1 MAKRKRK
8 SRLTLSPPPSA
19 PVRPGLLSP
28 MRTVPS
34 RIALPDYAHTGRP
47 SDRRSRAVRTPEEI
61 PKMRLAGQLAAEV
74 LIEVG
79 EVIAPGVTTDELD
92 RVGHE
97 AAIARDSYPS
107 PLNYR
112 GFPKSLC
119 TSVNE
124 VVCHGIPD
132 SRKLEEGDIVNIDVT
147 VFHDGV
153 HGDTNCTFLVG
164 EVDPASRYLI
174 EATYAATYA
183 GIGAVRPGALVNHI
197 GLAIERSVDQSRYG
211 IVEEFIGHGIGD
223 QFHTSLQIPHY
234 YSRQATTKIEAG
246 MTFTVEPMITIGPAD
261 VRIWDD
267 DWTAVTESLQRTAQF
282 EHTLLVTEDGA
293 EILTVTAEGRCA
305 ADRYAPAEATA

>member
-79 EVIAPGVTTDELD
+79 EAIAPGVTTDELD

-132 SRKLEEGDIVNIDVT
+132 SRKLEEGDIVNVDVT

-267 DWTAVTESLQRTAQF
+267 DWTAVTESFQRTAQF

>member
-79 EVIAPGVTTDELD
+79 EAIAPGVTTDELD

-164 EVDPASRYLI
+164 EVDPASRYLV

-211 IVEEFIGHGIGD
+211 IVVEFIGHGIGD

-267 DWTAVTESLQRTAQF
+267 DWTAVTESFQRTAQF

>member
-132 SRKLEEGDIVNIDVT
+132 SRKLEEGDIVNVDVT

-164 EVDPASRYLI
+164 EVDPASRYLV

>member
-79 EVIAPGVTTDELD
+79 EAIAPGVTTDELD

-164 EVDPASRYLI
+164 EVDPASRYLV

-267 DWTAVTESLQRTAQF
+267 DWTAVTESFQRTAQF

>member
-61 PKMRLAGQLAAEV
+61 PKMPLAGQLAAEV

-164 EVDPASRYLI
+164 EVDPASRYLV

-267 DWTAVTESLQRTAQF
+267 DWTAVTESFQRTAQF

>member
-1 MAKRKRK
+1 
-8 SRLTLSPPPSA
+8 
-19 PVRPGLLSP
+19 

-79 EVIAPGVTTDELD
+79 EAIAPGVTTDELD

-132 SRKLEEGDIVNIDVT
+132 SRKLEEGDIVNVDVT

-267 DWTAVTESLQRTAQF
+267 DWTAVTESFQRTAQF

>member
-164 EVDPASRYLI
+164 EVDPASRYLV